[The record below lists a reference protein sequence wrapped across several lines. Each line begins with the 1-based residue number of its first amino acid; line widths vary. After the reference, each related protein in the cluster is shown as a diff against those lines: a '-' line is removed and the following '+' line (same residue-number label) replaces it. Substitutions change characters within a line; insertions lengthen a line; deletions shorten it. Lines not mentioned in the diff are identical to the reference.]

1 MRTRCAGEIDDGE
14 IEQMLKRG
22 RIGRL
27 ICHDHGPRHA
37 GTVTYYALD
46 LPDVYVHAPD
56 LACLRPS
63 SVNSGVRF
71 EVDDV
76 DGPARWAS
84 VVGWGTIEEVEGT
97 PGPPSP
103 GEESQTVYRIHL
115 ECLRGF
121 YRMPMAAARSARV

>member
-1 MRTRCAGEIDDGE
+1 MRTRCAGELDDRE
-14 IEQMLKRG
+14 IEQLLKRG

-37 GTVTYYALD
+37 GTVIYYALD

-56 LACLRPS
+56 LPCLRPAGVKS
-63 SVNSGVRF
+63 SVRF

-84 VVGWGTIEEVEGT
+84 VLGWGTIEEADRT
-97 PGPPSP
+97 PEPHPSP
-103 GEESQTVYRIHL
+103 EESRKVYRIHL

-121 YRMPMAAARSARV
+121 YRMPIAAAHRADA